1 MIRSSKY
8 QVLIT
13 LVLTLLCSAAVAQE
27 PTIQL
32 GSRRELFID
41 QHLIEKLDN
50 VRLHLHE
57 PRDEGIVLA
66 GKTVRLR
73 FVLKD
78 ADLFALR
85 FASGVEHR

>member
-1 MIRSSKY
+1 MNT
-8 QVLIT
+8 T
-13 LVLTLLCSAAVAQE
+13 LRIWIQSTLLLTLFPLSTVAQE
-27 PTIQL
+27 PVVEL